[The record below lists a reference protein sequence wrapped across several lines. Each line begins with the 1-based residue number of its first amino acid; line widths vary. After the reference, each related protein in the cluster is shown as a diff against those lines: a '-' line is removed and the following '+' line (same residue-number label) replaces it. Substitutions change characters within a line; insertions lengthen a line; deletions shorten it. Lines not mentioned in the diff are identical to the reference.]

1 MSAYRWV
8 TVCAPC
14 RARWK
19 ASRHET
25 RAPGTTGGP
34 MPQLRGLLLAVDLAT
49 RRRDE
54 AMAGLLRVQRG
65 HLGAQDQL
73 GQLVSYAAE
82 TESKWAVGSRAS
94 IQPEI
99 VQHYDQFMG
108 RLEQAALLQQAVVDD
123 HGRAAAAARQV
134 LLEAE
139 IRVAGLKRLL
149 EKRRSSL
156 ARVQA
161 GREQKHMDELSAL
174 QFRRLH
180 AGTEPLES
188 P

>member
-1 MSAYRWV
+1 
-8 TVCAPC
+8 
-14 RARWK
+14 
-19 ASRHET
+19 
-25 RAPGTTGGP
+25 
-34 MPQLRGLLLAVDLAT
+34 MPQLRGLLLAFDLAT

-54 AMAGLLRVQRG
+54 AIAALLRVQRG
-65 HLGAQDQL
+65 QLGAQDQMA
-73 GQLVSYAAE
+73 QLESYAAE
-82 TESKWAVGSRAS
+82 TELKWAVGSRTS
-94 IQPEI
+94 VQPEI

-108 RLEQAALLQQAVVDD
+108 RLQQAAMMQRAVVDD
-123 HGRAAAAARQV
+123 HGRASDVARQV

-139 IRVAGLKRLL
+139 VRVAGLKRLL
-149 EKRRSSL
+149 EKRRFAL

-180 AGTEPLES
+180 AGSEPLES